1 MSNLLTGG
9 DLRARDHHRIED
21 DAREEGPLHLVTL
34 PNGVRMQVVTV
45 GLELTRQLLT
55 DQRLSK
61 DSAKLQREIKRQLAE
76 RGSAQENLAGLFGPS
91 MLNSD
96 NPQHARL
103 RALAVKAFNGKAVQQ
118 LAPRIEEISAELVA
132 GLAEGEEIDLV
143 KELAVPMTMHV
154 IGEVLGLPTEDCAR
168 VRGLIETMMS
178 MEPAVSQPASDE
190 LGGYFHGL
198 LTSNG
203 LDSQSLFGVLATAAD
218 DDGDHLSHDELMA
231 MAFLLVVAGHETSA
245 GLIANVAHDA
255 LDNGLW
261 RKAAEDSELVP
272 RLVEETLRHNSPVRS
287 ATHRIAT
294 EPVEIGGVTIPENTL
309 LLINLGAAGR
319 CPQVHE
325 KADEYRLDR
334 ETTGHAT
341 FGHGPHFCLGSALAR
356 LETETVLRHLT
367 SRFPRTVYAG
377 GEQPEVTHNDIMAS
391 LKSLPVVLG
400 R

>member
-21 DAREEGPLHLVTL
+21 DARAEGPLHLVML

-118 LAPRIEEISAELVA
+118 LAPRIEEISAELVT
-132 GLAEGEEIDLV
+132 GLAEDEQIDLV

-154 IGEVLGLPTEDCAR
+154 IGEVLGLPAEDRAR
-168 VRGLIETMMS
+168 VRTLIETMMS

-198 LTSNG
+198 LTSSG

-231 MAFLLVVAGHETSA
+231 MAFLLVVGGHETTA

-261 RKAAEDSELVP
+261 QKAAEDPALVP

-294 EPVEIGGVTIPENTL
+294 EPVEISGVTIPENTL

-319 CPQVHE
+319 CPRAHE

-356 LETETVLRHLT
+356 LETETVLRHLIG
-367 SRFPRTVYAG
+367 RFPRTVYAG

-391 LKSLPVVLG
+391 LKSLPVVL
-400 R
+400 RR